1 MKKISIVVPVA
12 PNRNL
17 EVLEEFN
24 QNNDEIE
31 FIVEEGVNPSENR
44 NRGIKKAKTELVAFL
59 NAHSILTDNW
69 IDEVKKFFKDHPEI
83 DIVGGPQLTLKDDP
97 LFER

>member
-1 MKKISIVVPVA
+1 MKKISIVVPLA
-12 PNRNL
+12 LDRNL
-17 EVLEEFN
+17 EILESFN
-24 QNNDEIE
+24 QYNDEIE
-31 FIVEEGVNPSENR
+31 LIVEKGLNTSENR

-59 NAHSILTDNW
+59 NAHSILTESW
-69 IDEVKKFFKDHPEI
+69 AKEVKKFFKEHPEI